1 MLAIDIPGVGS
12 LRLKHLICD
21 YNGTLALDGR
31 LIDGVAQR
39 MELLAHSLTLHVV
52 TGDALGTAEEELAGL
67 DVNLLQLSHDDQAIL
82 KEDYVITLGL
92 NGVVAIGNG
101 SNDRHMLQKS
111 ALGIAV
117 IGPEGA
123 SSIALGA
130 ADLVALDILS
140 ALDMLTH
147 PQRIITSLRC

>member
-1 MLAIDIPGVGS
+1 MLEIDIPGVGN

-21 YNGTLALDGR
+21 YNGTLAVDGC

-39 MELLAHSLTLHVV
+39 LQVIGSRLALHVV
-52 TGDALGTAEEELAGL
+52 TGDPLRTAEEELAAL
-67 DVNLLQLSHDDQAIL
+67 DVNLLVLSDNDQAIF
-82 KEDYVITLGL
+82 KEDYLRTLGM

-101 SNDRHMLQKS
+101 NNDRHMLQKS

-123 SSIALGA
+123 STVCVGA
-130 ADLVALDILS
+130 ADLVALNILS
-140 ALDMLTH
+140 ALDMLIH
-147 PQRIITSLRC
+147 PQRIVTSLRC